1 MTAHSDKQHA
11 TGNDHPEGWFAAL
24 KLAGQE
30 AGKDNAGLVS
40 AGVAY
45 YTFLAIVPLLAAS
58 VLVYGLVV
66 DAETVARHAQA
77 IAGALPQSA
86 ASLITDQLESVTET
100 EAGKKGLG
108 LLLAL
113 AVALFGARNGAG
125 SVMLALDIA
134 YDLEDRRSFL
144 KRNLLAL
151 LITLGAILG
160 FALVGGAVAA
170 TGLLDGFIGKLA
182 SYVVICGAGIGGA
195 LLLYRYAPDR
205 NPPEWHHQLP
215 GAVFFGVVWMVL
227 TILFGIYVANFGN
240 YNATYGSLGAVVV
253 LLTWLYLTA
262 YVLLIG
268 AELNAPAERDN
279 RKGVAESDDG

>member
-11 TGNDHPEGWFAAL
+11 TGNDHPQGWFAAL
-24 KLAGQE
+24 KLAGTE
-30 AGKDNAGLVS
+30 AGRDNAGLIS

-45 YTFLAIVPLLAAS
+45 YTFLAIVPLLAAM
-58 VLVYGLVV
+58 VLIYGLVV
-66 DAETVARHAQA
+66 DAETVARHAQT
-77 IAGALPQSA
+77 IAGALPQTA
-86 ASLITDQLESVTET
+86 AGLIIDQLESVTES

-108 LLLAL
+108 LLIAL
-113 AVALFGARNGAG
+113 AVALFGARKAAG

-134 YDLEDRRSFL
+134 YDLDDRRSFL

-151 LITLGAILG
+151 LMTLGAIIG

-170 TGLLDGFIGKLA
+170 TGFLEGFAGKLA
-182 SYVVICGAGIGGA
+182 SYLVICGAGVGSA

-205 NPPEWHHQLP
+205 EAPHWHHQLP
-215 GAVFFGVVWMVL
+215 GAVFFGVTWMLL
-227 TILFGIYVANFGN
+227 TVLFGIYVANFGS

-268 AELNAPAERDN
+268 AELNAPAERKE
-279 RKGVAESDDG
+279 RQGVAENG

>member
-1 MTAHSDKQHA
+1 MTAHSDKKHA
-11 TGNDHPEGWFAAL
+11 TDNDNPQGWFAAL
-24 KLAGQE
+24 KLAGTE
-30 AGKDNAGLVS
+30 AGKDNAGLIS

-45 YTFLAIVPLLAAS
+45 YTFLAIVPLLAAM

-86 ASLITDQLESVTET
+86 AGLITDQLESVTES

-108 LLLAL
+108 LLIAV
-113 AVALFGARNGAG
+113 AVALFGARKAAG
-125 SVMLALDIA
+125 SIMLALDIA
-134 YDLEDRRSFL
+134 YDLEDRRSFIR
-144 KRNLLAL
+144 RNLLAL
-151 LITLGAILG
+151 LITLGAIVG

-170 TGLLDGFIGKLA
+170 TGLLEGFAGKLA
-182 SYVVICGAGIGGA
+182 SYVVICAAGVGSA
-195 LLLYRYAPDR
+195 LLLYRYAPYR
-205 NPPEWHHQLP
+205 EAPHWHHQLP
-215 GAVFFGVVWMVL
+215 GAVFFGVVWMLL
-227 TILFGIYVANFGN
+227 TVLFGIYVANFGS

-268 AELNAPAERDN
+268 AELNAPAERDHH
-279 RKGVAESDDG
+279 RQSVAEKG